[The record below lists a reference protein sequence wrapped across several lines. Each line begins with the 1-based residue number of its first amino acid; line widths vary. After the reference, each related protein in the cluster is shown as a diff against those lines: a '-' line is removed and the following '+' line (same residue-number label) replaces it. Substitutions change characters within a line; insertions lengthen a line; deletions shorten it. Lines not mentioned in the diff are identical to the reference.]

1 MNQNN
6 DVVQEIK
13 SKNDIVD
20 VVSEYLLLEQRGR
33 NFLGVCPFHNDNHPS
48 MSVSREKQ
56 IFNCFAC
63 GTKGNVFNFVMKK
76 ENITFKEALAKLA
89 KRVGINYQYSKNQE
103 VSEQHQE
110 LFDAYKLASKYYQN
124 NLASSIAV
132 KAKQYLHDRKIND
145 DLMKEFEVG
154 LSLGTK
160 DDLTT
165 LLTNK
170 NYNLTTLNQLGLSN
184 GEHDAFINRIVF
196 PLYDIQ
202 GRIVGFSGRIY
213 EKSNLNK
220 YLNTKETPIFKKG
233 MTIYHYHVAKEE
245 ARVKNSIIVMEG
257 FMDVI
262 RASSIGYR
270 NTVALMGTAMTS
282 EQANLLKRLSNNII
296 LCFDGDNAGCKA
308 TLANG
313 NQLEEL
319 GLAPKVIALPKEDD
333 PDTFILTYGKERFD
347 ALVDNAIYF
356 SDYKLDLLKQ
366 GVDFQ
371 SDLEKTSYIHQML
384 LELSKIKDE
393 IRCEI
398 ILKRLAKEC
407 DIGYNTLDKRLQE
420 MKKQEGKRNSIDF
433 SLASN
438 SSNAKNKI
446 EKNKFQKA
454 MQNMINYMLV
464 DEKAIQLYE
473 EEKQVFPDEDY
484 RILAEEIAYYYHMH
498 GKISVSDFY
507 TYALENEKL
516 QKTLDLAVDDV
527 IMELVT
533 KQGIIDCLK
542 VIQEYRLNQEIK
554 RLTSKMEKEVDP
566 LEQAKIAKEIIELR
580 NKER

>member
-20 VVSEYLLLEQRGR
+20 VVSEYLPLEQRGR